1 MRTSRATWSDV
12 EIPRILLVE
21 DDLELADLV
30 RARLEREGF
39 SVTHEP
45 DGARAAERIVDE
57 PPDLVL
63 LDVML
68 PSLDGFGVCRA
79 VRPTYAGPIL
89 MLTALDDDIDQVL
102 GLELGADDYVVK
114 PVRPRVLVARVRAL
128 LRRHTPAKPTELR
141 RVESGAIVIDHAR
154 REVLRDGAPV
164 VLTTT
169 EFDLLWLLASR
180 AGEVVD
186 REEIYRVVYGT
197 EYDGMH
203 RSADVYVSKLRAKL
217 GDDPRSPSLL
227 KTVRGTGYLFV
238 PES

>member
-1 MRTSRATWSDV
+1 MVRL
-12 EIPRILLVE
+12 LLVE
-21 DDLELADLV
+21 DDLELAELV
-30 RARLEREGF
+30 RSRLQREGF
-39 SVTHEP
+39 EVSHVA
-45 DGARAAERIVDE
+45 DGQLAVEQIQSN

-79 VRPTYAGPIL
+79 VRPDFAGPIL

-128 LRRHTPAKPTELR
+128 LRRNPSPSPR
-141 RVESGAIVIDHAR
+141 RVVSGAIAIDHAR
-154 REVLRDGAPV
+154 REVLRDGTAV

-180 AGEVVD
+180 AGEVVP
-186 REEIYRVVYGT
+186 REEIYREVYGT
-197 EYDGMH
+197 EYDGLD
-203 RSADVYVSKLRAKL
+203 RSADVYVSKLRSKL
-217 GDDPRSPSLL
+217 GDDPKRPSLL
-227 KTVRGTGYLFV
+227 KTVRGAGYLFV
-238 PES
+238 PESP